1 MGICGFG
8 IGDLGGLRKPQL
20 NKKENEKWHV

>member
-8 IGDLGGLRKPQL
+8 IGDLGGQGKPQL